1 MVFKKLLAGLGFGG
15 VEVDTVLS
23 PQSVVAG
30 GVLAGQVNLRAKSD
44 TDITGITLLLVAS
57 SAGGEAELARFQ
69 VAGSLRVPS
78 GEVRSLPFSVP
89 VASTVPFT
97 LLYGQVL
104 PGVGVGVR
112 TQVSV
117 AAGSA
122 KGDFD
127 PVRVDASPVQQHVMD
142 ALGTIGCRFVRN
154 ELRPGAFQGLPVP
167 FAQAVTFYA
176 PVPEGQPAGPHIP
189 QLTFTFS
196 AVDATVLV
204 LAELTS
210 RPGAADRHHLS
221 SAEVERLTADG
232 GWVAE
237 VDRWVTTALE
247 RLSQPGQAAP
257 GAFLQQPPLPQQPYG
272 RQPGYGQP
280 GYGRPGYAYGGHGY
294 GGYKYGGY
302 HGRPS
307 VAGAVAAGVGGAA
320 LGFLGGM
327 VIGDMISDAFTP
339 DVSDASGFDD
349 PGAADFADYGSGAA
363 DADYAGFDGGG
374 FDDFGGGDFGG
385 GDF

>member
-30 GVLAGQVNLRAKSD
+30 GVLVGQVNLRAKSE
-44 TDITGITLLLVAS
+44 TDITGVTLLLVAS
-57 SAGGEAELARFQ
+57 SAGGEAELARWQ
-69 VAGSLRVPS
+69 VAGGLRVAS

-89 VASTVPFT
+89 VPLTVPFSV
-97 LLYGQVL
+97 LYGQVL

-127 PVRVDASPVQQHVMD
+127 PVRVDASPVQQQVVD

-167 FAQAVTFYA
+167 FAQALTFFA
-176 PVPEGQPAGPHIP
+176 PVPEGQPVGPHIP

-196 AVDATVLV
+196 VVDATVLV
-204 LAELTS
+204 LAELAS
-210 RPGAADRHHLS
+210 RPGAADRYHLS
-221 SAEVERLTADG
+221 PAEVDRLTAEG

-237 VDRWVTTALE
+237 VDRWVTAALA

-257 GAFLQQPPLPQQPYG
+257 GAFLQQPPQPYG
-272 RQPGYGQP
+272 RQPGYGQQ
-280 GYGRPGYAYGGHGY
+280 GHGRPGYAYGGHGFGGYQY
-294 GGYKYGGY
+294 GGYR
-302 HGRPS
+302 GRPS
-307 VAGAVAAGVGGAA
+307 AAGAVAAGVGGAA

-327 VIGDMISDAFTP
+327 VIGDMIGDAFEP
-339 DVSDASGFDD
+339 DVADASGFDD
-349 PGAADFADYGSGAA
+349 PGAADVADYGSGAA
-363 DADYAGFDGGG
+363 EVDYAGFDGGG